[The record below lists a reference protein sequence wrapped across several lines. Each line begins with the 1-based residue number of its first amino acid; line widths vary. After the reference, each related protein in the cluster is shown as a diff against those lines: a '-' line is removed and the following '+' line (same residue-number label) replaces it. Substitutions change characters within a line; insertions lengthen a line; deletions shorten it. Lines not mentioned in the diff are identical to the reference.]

1 MQKSAIYQKLPPQ
14 ILFIL
19 HQNTCFGPYFNMK
32 YWFFREPT
40 KNFSRRLIL
49 WISTQDGQNRH
60 VDPMMV
66 QKGPN
71 GPETLLTCIIHNYR
85 SYWPALGP
93 FRYPR
98 GAKRAISAQSLKLFG
113 PNFGSQKN
121 LRNIGIWGVQR
132 VATECP
138 VHILLLRTIWNHPA
152 GEKSQKPIFS
162 LKKSLLGGL
171 TGPRTLWRDKIWSVL
186 SLIGPIGSDTSISYA
201 GATH

>member
-1 MQKSAIYQKLPPQ
+1 
-14 ILFIL
+14 
-19 HQNTCFGPYFNMK
+19 
-32 YWFFREPT
+32 
-40 KNFSRRLIL
+40 
-49 WISTQDGQNRH
+49 
-60 VDPMMV
+60 MV

-121 LRNIGIWGVQR
+121 LRNIGMWGVQR

-138 VHILLLRTIWNHPA
+138 VHILLLRTILSHPMPLRPFRGSFWPQGA
-152 GEKSQKPIFS
+152 LLRAPKVLGRPQEAKFG
-162 LKKSLLGGL
+162 LKCQRLVHLGGPHQYQVL
-171 TGPRTLWRDKIWSVL
+171 WPLKRPLRPSRGPQKGPFWPQEALW
-186 SLIGPIGSDTSISYA
+186 GPPNFLPRI
-201 GATH
+201 

>member
-1 MQKSAIYQKLPPQ
+1 MQKSAISQKLPPQ

-98 GAKRAISAQSLKLFG
+98 GAKRAISAQSLKLLG

-121 LRNIGIWGVQR
+121 LRNIGMWPFW
-132 VATECP
+132 A
-138 VHILLLRTIWNHPA
+138 LLA
-152 GEKSQKPIFS
+152 
-162 LKKSLLGGL
+162 
-171 TGPRTLWRDKIWSVL
+171 VL
-186 SLIGPIGSDTSISYA
+186 SSFGSFGLFWAILGPFWDHFDPFRAS
-201 GATH
+201 

>member
-1 MQKSAIYQKLPPQ
+1 MQKSAISQKLPPQ

-98 GAKRAISAQSLKLFG
+98 GAKRAISAQSLKLLG
-113 PNFGSQKN
+113 PNFSCQ
-121 LRNIGIWGVQR
+121 
-132 VATECP
+132 
-138 VHILLLRTIWNHPA
+138 
-152 GEKSQKPIFS
+152 
-162 LKKSLLGGL
+162 KKSSEYRHVGCPESCNGMPCSYIAVA
-171 TGPRTLWRDKIWSVL
+171 GHIEPSSWRKKPKTNIF
-186 SLIGPIGSDTSISYA
+186 T
-201 GATH
+201 